1 MPDLFEVRIGPE
13 TVRSYKRLAYESW
26 WALAEFIDNSTQSYF
41 QNRPALDE
49 SYAMSDSRF
58 EVLIN
63 YDRDNDTIRITDTA
77 MGMSLDELSRAVKIG
92 MPPPDTTGRSEFGMG
107 LKTAA
112 CWLGDTWTLRTSK
125 LGDSK
130 EYEISF
136 DVEAVANGEPDL
148 HLSTVEVDSKQH
160 YTILTINQ
168 MHQKISGRRLG
179 RLKENLRSIYRLDT
193 RSGDM
198 HLCWGDEALV
208 YDHSLSLL
216 QSADG
221 SEFRREF
228 NFTVNGRDV
237 WGWAGI
243 LDSGGRPK
251 AGFAIVRRGRLIQG
265 QPEAWRPQTIFGQQA
280 GTNDLV
286 NQRIVGE
293 IHLDGFEVSHTK
305 NQILWQGEELDEVE
319 DHLRDI
325 FSDYRHIA
333 QSRRVRGGGGPSSQ
347 ATSVAL
353 DEIKEIVTSADFADL
368 VNIEEV
374 PPPELVGATL
384 EPLRAVMHASQPDA
398 VYILG
403 ETTIKLFLDSS
414 GSANDPYFLG
424 DFVSDETVSV
434 CVNTNHRFFQDRV
447 QDAEGMLIYTLN
459 CIYDALAEWKCM
471 RRTGEILPD
480 TVKVIKDSY
489 MRMTV
494 TQ

>member
-1 MPDLFEVRIGPE
+1 MADLIEVRIGPE
-13 TVRSYKRLAYESW
+13 TVKSYKRLAYEAW
-26 WALAEFIDNSTQSYF
+26 WALAEFIDNSSQSYF
-41 QNRPALDE
+41 SNRSTLDE
-49 SYAMSDSRF
+49 AYAKSGDSF

-63 YDRDNDTIRITDTA
+63 YDRDNDKIRISDTA

-92 MPPPDTTGRSEFGMG
+92 TPPPDTTGRSEFGMG

-112 CWLGDTWTLRTSK
+112 CWLGDCWTLRTSK
-125 LGDSK
+125 LGDPH
-130 EYEISF
+130 EYEITF
-136 DVEAVANGEPDL
+136 DVESVANGDPDL
-148 HLSTVEVDSKQH
+148 HLRTVDVDPDLH
-160 YTILTINQ
+160 YTILTIEK

-179 RLKENLRSIYRLDT
+179 SLKENLRSIYRLDT

-198 HLCWGDEALV
+198 HLCWGDESLV
-208 YDHSLSLL
+208 YDQRLNLL
-216 QSADG
+216 QAADG

-228 NFTVNGRDV
+228 TFQVNGRNV

-280 GTNDLV
+280 GSNDLI

-293 IHLDGFEVSHTK
+293 IHLDDFLVSHTK
-305 NQILWQGEELDEVE
+305 NQILWQGDELDEVE
-319 DHLRDI
+319 DQLREI
-325 FSDYRHIA
+325 FADYRHIA
-333 QSRRVRGGGGPSSQ
+333 QTRRVRGEGGPSTQ
-347 ATSVAL
+347 ATTVAL
-353 DEIKEIVTSADFADL
+353 DEISEIVSRPDFADL

-374 PPPELVGATL
+374 PAPEIVGATL
-384 EPLRAVMHASQPDA
+384 EPLREAMHVNEPDA
-398 VYILG
+398 TYTLG

-424 DFVSDETVSV
+424 DFVSDQTVSV
-434 CVNTNHRFFQDRV
+434 CVNTNHKFFQERV

-471 RRTGEILPD
+471 RKTGEILPD

-494 TQ
+494 TP